1 MTTRPDKAHPETL
14 GFNTQAI
21 HVGNAIDEGSGAI
34 RTPIIMANSY
44 ALPYDPSTV
53 DWSGTDIP
61 LYTRN
66 TGANQIALQQ
76 KITALEGAEDAVVLA
91 TGVAAL
97 HGVFFTTLKS
107 GDHAIISDTTY
118 EATWRLFE
126 EHQPFPEECSGC
138 RVFQI
143 NPWYLWT
150 SRIPPKPLSGCY

>member
-1 MTTRPDKAHPETL
+1 MTARPDKAHPETL
-14 GFNTQAI
+14 GFSTQAI

-76 KITALEGAEDAVVLA
+76 KIAALEGAEDAVVHRADRLPSGRP
-91 TGVAAL
+91 GVGDQQRVEHRAL
-97 HGVFFTTLKS
+97 QRLPQPIHSRLRRMLLPSSDGRESTTLDSKFP
-107 GDHAIISDTTY
+107 HAGHFIQSHSFV
-118 EATWRLFE
+118 R
-126 EHQPFPEECSGC
+126 
-138 RVFQI
+138 
-143 NPWYLWT
+143 
-150 SRIPPKPLSGCY
+150 